1 MVLFLASAVYKWITR
16 TDAYKETG
24 SKGFQCV
31 FKMRMPRD
39 ADLSLWQLCELWEVV
54 VPVTLPLPMHLD
66 LRAQSVGFDQSSLWE
81 EPKGYLHLLVALS
94 CLIEKLFSLFSA
106 QQVFSFASECEKK
119 KERRKRWQR
128 WDCYANVRTE
138 LVVKWSHFCLFSGC
152 ALGRCHLIWAS
163 IAFPHGF
170 LIVLSDIKAV
180 KVVVVYLCTMLETLL
195 LFYPVAAGDKEI
207 SDLWE

>member
-81 EPKGYLHLLVALS
+81 EPKAYLHLLVALS
-94 CLIEKLFSLFSA
+94 CLIAFLL
-106 QQVFSFASECEKK
+106 VFCTTGVQLCKWMWK
-119 KERRKRWQR
+119 KERKKEKMAKMRLLCKCKDWIGSE
-128 WDCYANVRTE
+128 VVSLL
-138 LVVKWSHFCLFSGC
+138 LVLRLCAGSVSPHLSKHCFSPWVSYCFEWHKGSKSCGGVPLHHAGDLACVLSSGC
-152 ALGRCHLIWAS
+152 WG
-163 IAFPHGF
+163 
-170 LIVLSDIKAV
+170 
-180 KVVVVYLCTMLETLL
+180 
-195 LFYPVAAGDKEI
+195 
-207 SDLWE
+207 